1 VEENR
6 YHTPYFEKLH
16 GPLPNVL
23 RSNRYLPTPG
33 GPDNSAALKKAPV
46 SPLAQGPV
54 KKKKVSASTG
64 SITTDKIWENTCPM
78 NQGSEKGQGISM
90 ITSF

>member
-1 VEENR
+1 
-6 YHTPYFEKLH
+6 
-16 GPLPNVL
+16 VL

-54 KKKKVSASTG
+54 KRRKLLQVQDHHRKNWGKEKKKS
-64 SITTDKIWENTCPM
+64 
-78 NQGSEKGQGISM
+78 KGFQ
-90 ITSF
+90 

>member
-1 VEENR
+1 MQ
-6 YHTPYFEKLH
+6 
-16 GPLPNVL
+16 

-46 SPLAQGPV
+46 SFLDQGPG

-64 SITTDKIWENTCPM
+64 SPRIKF
-78 NQGSEKGQGISM
+78 GKRKEKGQGISM
-90 ITSF
+90 IQVFNIIYINTFI

>member
-1 VEENR
+1 M
-6 YHTPYFEKLH
+6 
-16 GPLPNVL
+16 L

-33 GPDNSAALKKAPV
+33 GPDKSAALKKAPV
-46 SPLAQGPV
+46 LSLAQGPV

-64 SITTDKIWENTCPM
+64 LPQIKLGERK
-78 NQGSEKGQGISM
+78 EKGQGISM